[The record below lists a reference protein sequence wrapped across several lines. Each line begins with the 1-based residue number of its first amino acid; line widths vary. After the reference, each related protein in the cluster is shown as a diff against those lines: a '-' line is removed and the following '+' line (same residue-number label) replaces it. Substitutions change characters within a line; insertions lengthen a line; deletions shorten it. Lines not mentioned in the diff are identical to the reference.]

1 MGQGFNAT
9 LRVRLVVGFGAI
21 LLLLIG
27 LTTVGVRE
35 VNEID
40 ATLTRINAVNS
51 VKQRYAINFRGSV
64 HDRAI
69 ELRDVVLA
77 DTATDAD
84 RAVAEIKRLAAF
96 YADSAAPLDAMLKTN
111 ATAEDREIAEAIKQI
126 EAKTLPLIEQVIAAR
141 KKGDAVAAQ
150 NVLMSQARPA
160 FIEWLKQINRFI
172 DLQESKN
179 RQESAAAAEAAAGFQ
194 RLMLSLTA
202 VAVVLGGLLS
212 WWTVM
217 SLAPLRRLTD
227 AMLKLSKGDLTVA
240 VPQTSAT
247 DEIGD
252 ITHAVGVFKDNAIE
266 ADAFRRR
273 QAEAAAQSEARKKQ
287 EMGEL
292 ARSFEE
298 QIRGVVVGVS
308 ASSNELR
315 QSAQG
320 LGATAEDTE
329 RRAAEVATA
338 AAQTSGNVQTV
349 AAAAEQ
355 LSASIIEIGRQI
367 GASADK
373 ARTAA
378 TQADGTNRI
387 VDGLSEKANQIG
399 DVVQL
404 INDIASQTNLLALN
418 ATIEA
423 ARAGDAGKGFA
434 VVASEVKSLANQTAK
449 ATEDISK
456 QITDIQGAT
465 AEAVQ
470 AIKIIA
476 ETIREVNVISST
488 ISQAVDQQRAATQ
501 EISHSVQQA
510 AAGAGQVSHSIDGVR
525 QAAQRTGGASAHLLT
540 AAEGL
545 TRQAEAL
552 RVQVDRFLAGVRG

>member
-1 MGQGFNAT
+1 MSQGFNAT
-9 LRVRLVVGFGAI
+9 LRVRLILGFGAI
-21 LLLLIG
+21 LLLLAG

-77 DTATDAD
+77 DNSADVD
-84 RAVAEIKRLAAF
+84 RAIAEIKRLAAF
-96 YADSAAPLDAMLKTN
+96 YADSAGPLDAMLARG
-111 ATAEDREIAEAIKQI
+111 ATAEDREIAAAIKQV
-126 EAKTLPLIEQVIAAR
+126 EARTLPLIEQVIAAR
-141 KKGDAVAAQ
+141 KKGDATTAQ
-150 NVLMSQARPA
+150 NLLMAQARPA
-160 FIEWLKQINRFI
+160 FVEWLKQINRFI

-179 RQESAAAAEAAAGFQ
+179 QRESAAATEAAAGFQ

-202 VAVVLGGLLS
+202 VAVVLGGLLG

-227 AMLKLSKGDLTVA
+227 AMLKLAKGDLAVT
-240 VPQTSAT
+240 VPQTNAT

-273 QAEAAAQSEARKKQ
+273 QAEAAAQAEARKKQ
-287 EMGEL
+287 EMNDL

-298 QIRGVVVGVS
+298 QVRGVVMNV
-308 ASSNELR
+308 ASSSGEVR

-338 AAQTSGNVQTV
+338 AEQTSGNVQTV
-349 AAAAEQ
+349 AAAAEE
-355 LSASIIEIGRQI
+355 LSASIVEIGRQI

-373 ARTAA
+373 ARAA
-378 TQADGTNRI
+378 AVQADGTNRI
-387 VDGLSEKANQIG
+387 VDGLSERANQIG

-404 INDIASQTNLLALN
+404 INDIAAQTNLLALN

-449 ATEDISK
+449 ATEDISQ
-456 QITDIQGAT
+456 QITDIQSAT

-470 AIKIIA
+470 AIKTIA
-476 ETIREVNVISST
+476 ETIREVNEISSA

-510 AAGAGQVSHSIDGVR
+510 AAGAGQVSHAIGGVR
-525 QAAQRTGGASAHLLT
+525 QAAQR
-540 AAEGL
+540 
-545 TRQAEAL
+545 
-552 RVQVDRFLAGVRG
+552 